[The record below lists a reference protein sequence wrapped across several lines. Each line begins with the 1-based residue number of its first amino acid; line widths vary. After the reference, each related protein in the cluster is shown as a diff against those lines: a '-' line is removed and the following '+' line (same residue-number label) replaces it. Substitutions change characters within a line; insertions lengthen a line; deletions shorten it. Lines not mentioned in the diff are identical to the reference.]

1 MHDGETCVDMG
12 GHGNG
17 YAMDGDALDLV
28 HGGSGREA
36 RQTHG
41 KDRHVSKFRVMLT
54 FELCVATPIELLRS
68 MAREVKSQ

>member
-1 MHDGETCVDMG
+1 MHDGEKCVDMG
-12 GHGNG
+12 GHGNE

-41 KDRHVSKFRVMLT
+41 RARHVSKFRVMLT
-54 FELCVATPIELLRS
+54 FELCVATPMELLRS